1 VERLVTVATA
11 EGTTPCP
18 TCGEVLLPGARFC
31 EACGTA
37 TGLGPDPADAGDPT
51 EPGLAPAP
59 AAACDRCGGSIDADG
74 YCTSCGHRAVEPI
87 TVEDRGDLAFATH
100 RGRRHHR
107 NEDAGG
113 LGATGEGWPVLVAC
127 DGVSNSPNPHLA
139 AAAAVAAAAGRLAGR
154 PFTGPG
160 DLDDAVALAHHAASE
175 VPAEGDPA
183 WPADGTHPAC
193 TIAIAVVTP
202 GLVHLA
208 NVGDAR
214 AYVVAARD
222 GGWAAAQVTTDDSVA
237 AQAVAAGVDPDDAL
251 NAPAGHAITAWLGAD
266 APALAPHLAT
276 APTSAG
282 DLVMACSDGLWNYA
296 PADEDMSE
304 LLTGLLPPP
313 GAPLTGLAGVCERL
327 VAWAIGQGG
336 ADNIVVAMTP
346 AGAAAGD
353 DQSIEREDQV

>member
-1 VERLVTVATA
+1 
-11 EGTTPCP
+11 
-18 TCGEVLLPGARFC
+18 VLIA
-31 EACGTA
+31 
-37 TGLGPDPADAGDPT
+37 
-51 EPGLAPAP
+51 
-59 AAACDRCGGSIDADG
+59 S
-74 YCTSCGHRAVEPI
+74 
-87 TVEDRGDLAFATH
+87 
-100 RGRRHHR
+100 
-107 NEDAGG
+107 
-113 LGATGEGWPVLVAC
+113 

-139 AAAAVAAAAGRLAGR
+139 AAAAVTAATGRLAGR

-183 WPADGTHPAC
+183 WHADGSHPAC
-193 TIAIAVVTP
+193 TIAITVVTP
-202 GLVHLA
+202 GLVHVA

-222 GGWAAAQVTTDDSVA
+222 GGWTAVQVSTDDSVA

-266 APALAPHLAT
+266 AAALAPHFAT

-304 LLTGLLPPP
+304 LLTDMLPSP
-313 GAPLTGLAGVCERL
+313 GEPLTGLAGVCERL
-327 VAWAIGQGG
+327 VSWAIGQGG

-346 AGAAAGD
+346 AGAATGED
-353 DQSIEREDQV
+353 HPIEWEEDT